1 MIHKVKRLVYR
12 RIREYGGLSR
22 EAVAK
27 AIGKNR
33 QVVWRWEE
41 EGQMP
46 SREDEAILVELAR
59 LTPLAF
65 AYIMSEVLSELLDE
79 ARGVI

>member
-1 MIHKVKRLVYR
+1 MIHKFKHLVYR

-22 EAVAK
+22 EDVAK

-46 SREDEAILVELAR
+46 SRERGAAALCHRLA
-59 LTPLAF
+59 A
-65 AYIMSEVLSELLDE
+65 LDIGE
-79 ARGVI
+79 NKA